1 MKRKNKWIENICF
14 IINEK
19 YSRNDILYSFDNY
32 KLGHSKFNS
41 ISFIGKS
48 LGIKSL
54 YLYNKSLIKL
64 LIAI

>member
-41 ISFIGKS
+41 ILNLECPS
-48 LGIKSL
+48 L
-54 YLYNKSLIKL
+54 
-64 LIAI
+64 